1 MHMHI
6 DDEMRYRALS
16 ARDARFDGLF
26 FVGVTSTHI
35 YCRPICTARCPSRQR
50 CRFYSNRALA
60 ERDGFRPCLRRRPEL
75 APGNAPVD
83 AVRRTAFAAACRIE
97 SGALND
103 GGSLDEL
110 AGHLGLS
117 ARQLRRAVKQEFG
130 VSPIELAQT
139 QRLLLA
145 KQLLSE
151 SSLPITQIAFA
162 SGFQSVRRFNALF
175 RTHYRLTPTNLRRL
189 ARPSTGDRVRST
201 LAYRPPLAWRS
212 PFALL
217 ERPGDRRCRASR

>member
-1 MHMHI
+1 M
-6 DDEMRYRALS
+6 
-16 ARDARFDGLF
+16 
-26 FVGVTSTHI
+26 
-35 YCRPICTARCPSRQR
+35 
-50 CRFYSNRALA
+50 
-60 ERDGFRPCLRRRPEL
+60 
-75 APGNAPVD
+75 
-83 AVRRTAFAAACRIE
+83 
-97 SGALND
+97 ND

-189 ARPSTGDRVRST
+189 ARPSTGDRVRLT
-201 LAYRPPLAWRS
+201 LAYRPPLAWRCAVCTS
-212 PFALL
+212 
-217 ERPGDRRCRASR
+217 